1 MESTYH
7 IYNAFASPSLSYWY
21 MKTIDRGR
29 VVVVRLSSGKQ
40 LFWHFASKVLKRTR
54 LVPSNSSTNGVD
66 GSTNCSTNGVDG
78 RAMDFGSCVQGIRG
92 VLVRLTTCKRLTNSL
107 PKLNLITLPPPE
119 TAR

>member
-66 GSTNCSTNGVDG
+66 G